1 MHWLVTEN
9 LNVEEDKGHWSI
21 IAKCAVVINI
31 DAPATIMRTSRIVEN
46 KT

>member
-21 IAKCAVVINI
+21 IAKLRGCNQYWCPRNVYAHL
-31 DAPATIMRTSRIVEN
+31 TYCR
-46 KT
+46 K